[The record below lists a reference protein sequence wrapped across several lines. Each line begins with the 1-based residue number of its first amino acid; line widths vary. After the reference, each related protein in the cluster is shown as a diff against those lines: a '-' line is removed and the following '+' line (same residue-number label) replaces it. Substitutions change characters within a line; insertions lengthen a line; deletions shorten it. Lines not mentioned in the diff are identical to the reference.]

1 MSILQDLPFS
11 LCEAGPEQVDGI
23 GNYCLQVLA
32 PTPSKRPMSTLY
44 FLDSHGQIPSEIRDP
59 DYEPITQ
66 SQIDWFTDISQT
78 QRGAREK
85 EYGSSGGHL
94 SLVFLHIPFPEF
106 GDPNL
111 HISNGHR
118 REPTEGP
125 SLNTHFY
132 DALVKEGVSA
142 VGCGHDHVN
151 DFCALLPSQKQTD
164 GGGIEAGPYLCYAGC
179 CGFGGYCSYGKDRF
193 YRRMR
198 IWELDTASES
208 LKTWKRVEYAQER
221 VDELWLV
228 RNSVV
233 GHPPEQSS
241 T

>member
-44 FLDSHGQIPSEIRDP
+44 FLDSHGQIPSENRDP
-59 DYEPITQ
+59 DYEPSTQ
-66 SQIDWFTDISQT
+66 SQIDWFTDMSQAH
-78 QRGAREK
+78 REAREK
-85 EYGSSGGHL
+85 EDGSSGGHL

-132 DALVKEGVSA
+132 DALAREGVSA

-151 DFCALLPSQKQTD
+151 DFCALLPSQRQGDRD
-164 GGGIEAGPYLCYAGC
+164 GLEAGPYLCYAGC
-179 CGFGGYCSYGKDRF
+179 CGFGGYCSYGRDRF

-198 IWELDTASES
+198 VWELDTASEG
-208 LKTWKRVEYAQER
+208 LKTWKRVEYAQDR
-221 VDELWLV
+221 VDELWLL
-228 RNSVV
+228 RNGVV
-233 GHPPEQSS
+233 GHPYEQSS